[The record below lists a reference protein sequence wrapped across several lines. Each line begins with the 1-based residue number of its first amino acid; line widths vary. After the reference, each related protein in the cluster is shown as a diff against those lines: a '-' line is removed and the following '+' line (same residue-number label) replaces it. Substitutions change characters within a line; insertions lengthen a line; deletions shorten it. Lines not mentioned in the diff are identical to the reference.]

1 MGSKFDGFKEGFFG
15 SLNNMVKLDMQR
27 NMDRMSR
34 VEQYQTTRRM
44 QLLDRAET
52 EGKDLKDDLRE
63 LAALTGSNRRAA
75 MAAEGVGGTA
85 KAIKELVV
93 DLKAQRKKLGK
104 GFEIGKFVNFAGED
118 TLKDPRTLADNFR
131 RFRPDID
138 FDVKIPEGM
147 TKSTGIM
154 AKLGIPMRR
163 DITADVESTIPIGEE
178 YTSPR
183 DTSVIPSATIDFSEG
198 YEAKEFALKF
208 AKNKDE
214 TFKTT
219 ENILAYGQELM
230 LKNPDKNSDEYKQGK
245 TYFDMAMD
253 TIAEKKK
260 KENSDTETA
269 LKPRTGIAILN
280 QVKSSMY
287 DAEFTQ
293 SVDEKLMAKLSG
305 TDSYKSYF
313 AAQPS
318 VLDEIQKTTTA
329 YNNDATLQNFL
340 RVEQRA
346 YSTNTQTYINKFS
359 QRNVP
364 ENKAFKFNDKGEI
377 TSTNPAIEPSA
388 TIDAQGNPIFNI
400 GDISMVKYYDPRNNT
415 YVGDTAAVW
424 MGNSWTYME

>member
-1 MGSKFDGFKEGFFG
+1 MSKYFDGIKEGFFG
-15 SLNNMVKLDMQR
+15 SLNNMVKMDIQR

-104 GFEIGKFVNFAGED
+104 GFKIDKFVDFAGED

-131 RFRPDID
+131 RFRPDIN
-138 FDVKIPEGM
+138 FDVNIPEGM

-230 LKNPDKNSDEYKQGK
+230 LKNPDKNSPEYKQGK
-245 TYFDMAMD
+245 TYFDMAMN
-253 TIAEKKK
+253 TLAEKKK
-260 KENSDTETA
+260 KENPDTETELNPKTA
-269 LKPRTGIAILN
+269 LSIASHFKNTI
-280 QVKSSMY
+280 Y
-287 DAEFTQ
+287 DVEHSETIG
-293 SVDEKLMAKLSG
+293 ETLEAKLVG
-305 TDSYKSYF
+305 TNSYISYF
-313 AAQPS
+313 EAQPF
-318 VLDEIQKTTTA
+318 VIDAIEEAKNT
-329 YNNDATLQNFL
+329 YNNDKTLALQLRTEKKEYARHIDNYMSKFKMQEIPQNKGVLFKDESVENGGTR
-340 RVEQRA
+340 RVFA
-346 YSTNTQTYINKFS
+346 GYAPAVNINTAI
-359 QRNVP
+359 
-364 ENKAFKFNDKGEI
+364 EKARKGEY
-377 TSTNPAIEPSA
+377 S
-388 TIDAQGNPIFNI
+388 I
-400 GDISMVKYYDPRNNT
+400 GDIVNIEQDGNQ
-415 YVGDTAAVW
+415 VLAVW
-424 MGNSWTYME
+424 TGKEWDN